1 MTAKNGRYGHQGH
14 QEGNPD
20 GHGSHGHRHEAHRH
34 HHQPGHEHGGCS
46 HGHHHGPA
54 NYDRA
59 FAVGVALNLA
69 FVGAE
74 AFYGIVAGSLA
85 LLADSGHNLSDV
97 AGLLMAWA
105 AAWLSKKHAS
115 RRRTYGFGRTTI
127 MASLVNAVV
136 LLLGVGGI
144 AWEAILRLA
153 HPQPV
158 AGETVMW
165 VAAAG
170 IVINGATAA
179 MFMAGRKGDLNI
191 RGAFVH
197 MAADAAVS
205 FGVVV
210 AAFVMSRTGWLW
222 LDPAVSLAIVVVI
235 AVGTWGL
242 FQESLNLALDAVPA
256 HIDREAVEG
265 FLSGLPG
272 VTAIHDLHIW
282 PLSTTSVALT
292 AHLVR
297 PEAGEDDALLHRVA
311 GELHEKFGIDH
322 STIQLEKSRDGADCR
337 LVNAH

>member
-1 MTAKNGRYGHQGH
+1 MTARNHSHDHHADHGHHDG
-14 QEGNPD
+14 
-20 GHGSHGHRHEAHRH
+20 GHG
-34 HHQPGHEHGGCS
+34 HGGCA

-54 NYDRA
+54 AYDRA
-59 FAVGVALNLA
+59 FAVGVALNLG

-74 AFYGIVAGSLA
+74 AFYGLTANSLA

-105 AAWLSKKHAS
+105 AVWLTKKRAS

-136 LLLGVGGI
+136 LLLGVGGV

-158 AGETVMW
+158 AGGTVMW
-165 VAAAG
+165 VAAVG
-170 IVINGATAA
+170 IVVNGATAA

-191 RGAFVH
+191 RGAFLH

-210 AAFVMSRTGWLW
+210 AALVMGRTGWLW
-222 LDPAVSLAIVVVI
+222 LDPAVSLVIVVVI

-242 FQESLNLALDAVPA
+242 FQESLDLALDAVPA
-256 HIDREAVEG
+256 HVDREAVEG

-272 VTAIHDLHIW
+272 VTAVHDLHIW

-297 PEAGEDDALLHRVA
+297 PDAGGDDPLLHRIGA
-311 GELHEKFGIDH
+311 ELHEKFGIDH
-322 STIQLEKSRDGADCR
+322 ATIQLETGGGGADCR
-337 LVNAH
+337 LANAH